1 MTPNPADK
9 PADVFAEEGEVLVE
23 GPDGIS
29 YSFTPDAAL
38 ETSDRLLSGGM
49 EAKGQR
55 LKKGMLHG
63 GEKIAP
69 RE

>member
-1 MTPNPADK
+1 MMAKPADT

-29 YSFTPDAAL
+29 YSFTPDAAM

-49 EAKGQR
+49 EARGQR
-55 LKKGMLHG
+55 LKK
-63 GEKIAP
+63 EIAERHDDP
-69 RE
+69 SRK